1 MQKILSK
8 LNNSG
13 FSAIL
18 ILTVVVLVLF
28 FTIVGNK
35 LWTKLLPTIFNQP
48 EITMVDD
55 SEYEEEDEE
64 DLDAVDE
71 LDGVTID

>member
-1 MQKILSK
+1 MHKILSK
-8 LNNSG
+8 LNQSG

-18 ILTVVVLVLF
+18 ILTIVVLVLF
-28 FTIVGNK
+28 VAIVGNK
-35 LWTKLLPTIFNQP
+35 LWSNISTSLPNQTTI
-48 EITMVDD
+48 VDE

-64 DLDAVDE
+64 DLDVVDE

>member
-1 MQKILSK
+1 MDKNQ
-8 LNNSG
+8 SG

-18 ILTVVVLVLF
+18 ILSVVVLVLF
-28 FTIVGNK
+28 FAIVGNK
-35 LWTKLLPTIFNQP
+35 LWSGLIPSLPNQT